1 MAILQQNTLNKEE
14 MKHLKKLNWL
24 ILCAVIC
31 LLFTSC
37 SEDDNVKEQE
47 NQQARNSILGSWSQV
62 YDDEGEYVNSRL
74 EVIWTFN
81 SNNTASQQVIFI
93 INDVVM
99 KDVTNTYSYV
109 YNGGTVITL
118 KTSDRTWNYTIIVT
132 GNKMKLGNDEDG
144 YFDLTRKR

>member
-1 MAILQQNTLNKEE
+1 
-14 MKHLKKLNWL
+14 MKQLKKLNWL